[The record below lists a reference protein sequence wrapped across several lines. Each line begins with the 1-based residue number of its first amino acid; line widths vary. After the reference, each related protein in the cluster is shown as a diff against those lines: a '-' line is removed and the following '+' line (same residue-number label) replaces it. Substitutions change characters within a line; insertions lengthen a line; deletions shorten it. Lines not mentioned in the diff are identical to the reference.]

1 MIFYFSG
8 PETETLSWS
17 IYIHNNVE
25 GKWDFQSA
33 AQGWLVSWARQFLNY
48 NDLQNVQCATASSQ
62 TLL

>member
-33 AQGWLVSWARQFLNY
+33 AQGWLVSWALQFLNY
-48 NDLQNVQCATASSQ
+48 NDL
-62 TLL
+62 